1 MIIEGLAIVQSWI
14 DMTERDADYWAADIV
29 GKPVM
34 IGKQAGYVVAS
45 WVTPDGVMVKMEIDD
60 AAAEP
65 AFEWLISGA
74 IA

>member
-14 DMTERDADYWAADIV
+14 DMTERDADYWAADIL

-34 IGKQAGYVVAS
+34 IGKQAGWVISS
-45 WVTPDGVMVKMEIDD
+45 WVTAEGVMVKMELDD
-60 AAAEP
+60 EAARP
-65 AFEWLISGA
+65 VFDWLVSGA